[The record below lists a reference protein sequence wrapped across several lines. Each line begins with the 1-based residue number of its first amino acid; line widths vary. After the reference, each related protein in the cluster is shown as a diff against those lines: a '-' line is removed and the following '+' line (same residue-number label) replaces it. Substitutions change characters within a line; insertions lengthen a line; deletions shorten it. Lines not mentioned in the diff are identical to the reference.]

1 MGSPTYIPL
10 ANVTLGGSDADI
22 IFSNIPTSLYR
33 DLIVVFNGSIST
45 SNNSPFY
52 INGDTTSGN
61 YAKVSAWGTGS
72 STGSGAFFGA
82 IWSGSPNTIV
92 YQFLDAGTTDKHKT
106 ALVRCNN
113 AANETSMQAIR
124 WANTAAI
131 TSLTFVA
138 GSSFT
143 YTTGSTFSLY
153 GIAG

>member
-10 ANVTLGGSDADI
+10 ATVTLGGSDDEVT
-22 IFSNIPTSLYR
+22 FTSIPANLYR

-52 INGDTTSGN
+52 MNGDTTSGN
-61 YAKVSAWGTGS
+61 YNKVSAWGTGS
-72 STGSGAFFGA
+72 STGSGAFYGA
-82 IWSGSPNTIV
+82 IWSGVQNTV
-92 YQFLDAGTTDKHKT
+92 TYQFLDAGTTDKHKI
-106 ALVRCNN
+106 ALVRCNSS
-113 AANETSMQAIR
+113 ANEVSMQAIR

-131 TSLTFVA
+131 TSLTFTA
-138 GSSFT
+138 GLGLT

>member
-10 ANVTLGGSDADI
+10 ATVTLGGSDNDI
-22 IFSNIPTSLYR
+22 IFTNIPTNLYR
-33 DLIVVFNGSIST
+33 DLVVVFNGSIST

-52 INGDTTSGN
+52 MNGDTNSGN
-61 YAKVSAWGTGS
+61 YGRVSAWGTGS
-72 STGSGAFFGA
+72 STGSGAFYGA
-82 IWSGSPNTIV
+82 IWAGSQNTV
-92 YQFLDAGTTDKHKT
+92 TYQFIDAGTTDKHKV

-113 AANETSMQAIR
+113 AANEVSMQAIR

-131 TSLTFVA
+131 TSLTFIA
-138 GSSFT
+138 GTGLT